1 MFHATI
7 WTVLPSRTIF
17 TSWRMLTI
25 FEITA
30 SFSLAAPLKDME
42 AVIWSFI
49 QQSTLIFAHFFE
61 IFAVLLLSLVHG

>member
-1 MFHATI
+1 
-7 WTVLPSRTIF
+7 
-17 TSWRMLTI
+17 MLTI